1 MLLIQ
6 GKIKV
11 LWILGFPLV
20 ELQTDVENK
29 IIHMWEREE
38 CVNGAYVGTEYEK
51 EMCVKGGGRG
61 IDVLR
66 QASI

>member
-1 MLLIQ
+1 M
-6 GKIKV
+6 
-11 LWILGFPLV
+11 
-20 ELQTDVENK
+20 
-29 IIHMWEREE
+29 
-38 CVNGAYVGTEYEK
+38 NGAYVGTECEK